1 VAGALSPGKSTLT
14 QRIARSGADAPRD
27 ERSNDGSR
35 DERTHDRQERT
46 SSAWAEPDR
55 WLADDRSPGDQQ
67 RVESDSVQTHDRS
80 PALPATTA
88 GATPVVDTGRSANN
102 AVPIQ
107 RRAVPT
113 APTRLKDIVQ
123 LRRSGE
129 KVQAAPTQEPGGT
142 RAIGRRLDLSAPV
155 QQREAS
161 PHDHAP
167 SPDAL
172 HESAA
177 AGAATPAQDLPH
189 RPELEAAFGRDLS
202 FVRAHVGGDAEASAR
217 DIGAEAYAR
226 GDDVVLSA
234 GSSKHTVAHEV
245 AHVLQQRG
253 GEVQLAGGVGAVGD
267 RYERQADDIADAV
280 VRGESVAHVLP
291 GGDVRGDQ
299 VQRAP
304 ASALA
309 HDDFERTM
317 DNRVYQATK
326 AGQQLAA
333 PAYLHANMRD
343 VRRDVGSFLL
353 ARPIGPGNPQLA
365 FTEGRQAF
373 LSELATP
380 LQTDDES
387 ASIELLQRW
396 IAPTDLNALV
406 DRNRPI
412 LDDGATMETMLESK
426 GMLAR
431 DRSQLRYDKGAK
443 GPPHWSPTVGTA
455 LGSELEPRLIESMAR
470 VAARLVALTDERRRA
485 AAERDEAPADV
496 RALEIPASHPLDRA
510 VAKGFLPE
518 GRPAT
523 VEVTAG
529 ALKVEPGALLAYR
542 KVKQVA
548 WQGATGGPWNA
559 IRAIEPADAN
569 AEEMARHLWE
579 DRAEAYRLRRVGA
592 LFFLAPDDAE
602 AFPEAAR
609 HRPLSGAGSR
619 IAAPVDDAYQQ
630 AIGPG
635 AAEAAAAE
643 ASGLAPPAGIAP
655 GSAALLAE
663 WRLVHE
669 QLTGLAVVTAPF
681 GVAEPLL
688 LADIQHST
696 RAVDL
701 AILDPAQAAVR
712 AAVFREQRSI
722 LGEVAAEV
730 GNLTTQFEAQR
741 AQAAQAPDG
750 ARQAVSEG
758 QTAVLRAFVRA
769 GAMAHLA
776 QTGRAALAEARQV
789 QQTAVLG
796 ALEQMLSDAI
806 TRVEI
811 TRQLS
816 GETVVY
822 TKHSAQIFGAGF
834 AYRQAALRVRIADLR
849 TQLRQGIVDG
859 RAIQRLYGD
868 VDALRFEASL
878 VAHLGTIRQAVHA
891 AEALEESDWVAA
903 AGQIDDLEDV
913 RGVGRDL
920 MHDIR
925 AIHRE
930 WLRIQQRA
938 AALQQGI
945 EAAGGAP
952 DADAQAAAFAQNE
965 LATVKARLDK
975 LGGDQRVADYL
986 RRAYNE
992 IDDAQTK
999 AAILQICVLIGV
1011 TLVAAATGGAAQGAV
1026 AGIIGEG
1033 GGAILAGMFVESAT
1047 MSVLN
1052 AALTGDSFVEAMTS
1066 DMAGNLVT
1074 LGALK
1079 GLDSLLATTKVGKVL
1094 LAGADDAGRA
1104 AYYTAKGVEL
1114 TSRMLVIAGCQ
1125 YAQMQY
1131 ESLLRQGRTLSMDE
1145 VRQEGVKGVAMMIGT
1160 GVLTRLAKT
1169 PLTKLKA
1176 LGARGGGLV
1185 KQHVELTKLAT
1196 AVETSGDPAR
1206 ALELLRSERAHLEA
1220 EAETWK
1226 SLADA
1231 DPADLRRMGLEP
1243 DMVATFAA
1251 NAQNHLAGVD
1261 ALASGALPAQLG
1273 LDPVVPGRVFAGDT
1287 LAVTSVLASYTDRGW
1302 TVATDGARHTV
1313 TSSDGA
1319 TALTILERKPQ
1330 SATGAPMVEHA
1341 TATPAQGSRSDGS
1354 AHVQRPTAEHDG
1366 PDARRGVA
1374 SQAVTGG
1381 GHEAIANT
1389 NGTAP
1394 HERVTAQVPVV
1405 RPLGVA
1411 SVDGPRSVINDMPDL
1426 AHLGGLPP
1434 AIIGAHQISR
1444 VEAALQGL
1452 PAADYAEFRAV
1463 HGTLSDPIKQAFLFK
1478 ALAAGSTV
1486 DEIKWLAGEMAAQD
1500 HNWMAQNLTLADL
1513 QGAGVGLK
1521 QQWSHSC
1528 NAATALVLRGNYD
1541 PVFALRMRYRNIAV
1555 SDVDGSDPGS
1565 LNLHQSDVERDMLVS
1580 GYRGAGARG
1589 YQGGGLAA
1597 PRDNALSGQGRPGDD
1612 FFSEQADAT
1621 GLSFESRYDP
1631 APDEALE
1638 MLNRALAQGMHV
1650 PVTVGSA
1657 PQDYAHYVLC
1667 MDRRLNG
1674 GRLEYQFHNTWDG
1687 VTYWVP
1693 ASDIHGGSMMIH
1705 GPRPVMITGIDV
1717 PSVAAPASPGATSS
1731 HQSEAGQPLHAGTS
1745 GTNQTTP
1752 ARPGG
1757 HGELTFDEPAKAVD
1771 GDAAA
1776 DRTLT
1781 GRRLATGAAPGLPA
1795 TEESIR
1801 VGTVRMEEHPRF
1813 HEMLEAARS
1822 AGFEVVIDPSV
1833 RDPGV
1838 EVILLVGS
1846 NRVRLGERRRMLL
1859 VPGMRYL
1866 DLEHE
1871 IGHVEQVT
1879 TRFRDVPYTAV
1890 HKVLENGN
1898 DVKVD
1903 PSNYP
1908 VVTGPQHA
1916 IIEYHNRLVEYL
1928 RLQSRGAD
1936 AATLQ
1941 DHASGVAYFRREAG
1955 LDGRQVRSSTRRWVQ
1970 EHFPDLPNLEADYG
1984 RLTNTE
1990 RAEEP

>member
-1 VAGALSPGKSTLT
+1 MAGALSPGKSTLT

-27 ERSNDGSR
+27 ERSNGPSR
-35 DERTHDRQERT
+35 DERTHDREERNT
-46 SSAWAEPDR
+46 SAWAEPDR

-67 RVESDSVQTHDRS
+67 RVESDSVQTDDGS
-80 PALPATTA
+80 PALSATIG
-88 GATPVVDTGRSANN
+88 GATPVVDTGRSASS
-102 AVPIQ
+102 AGSVQ

-129 KVQAAPTQEPGGT
+129 RAQAAPTHEPGRPRT
-142 RAIGRRLDLSAPV
+142 IGRRLDLSVPV

-161 PHDHAP
+161 PHDPAP
-167 SPDAL
+167 APDAL

-177 AGAATPAQDLPH
+177 AGVATPAQPLPH

-202 FVRAHVGGDAEASAR
+202 FVRAHVGGGAEASAR

-253 GEVQLAGGVGAVGD
+253 GEVQLGGGVGAVGD

-291 GGDVRGDQ
+291 GGDARGDQ

-304 ASALA
+304 AAALA

-317 DNRVYQATK
+317 DNRVYQATR

-343 VRRDVGSFLL
+343 VRGDVGSFLL

-365 FTEGRQAF
+365 FTDGRQAF
-373 LSELATP
+373 LAELATP
-380 LQTDDES
+380 LHTDDES

-455 LGSELEPRLIESMAR
+455 LGSELETRLVESMAR

-510 VAKGFLPE
+510 VARGFLPE

-548 WQGATGGPWNA
+548 WQDAAGGPWNA

-688 LADIQHST
+688 LADIQHSM

-701 AILDPAQAAVR
+701 ATLDPAQAAVR

-722 LGEVAAEV
+722 LGEVATEV
-730 GNLTTQFEAQR
+730 GNLTMQFEAQR

-758 QTAVLRAFVRA
+758 QIAVLRAFVRA

-776 QTGRAALAEARQV
+776 QTGRGALAEARQV

-822 TKHSAQIFGAGF
+822 TKHSAQILGAGF
-834 AYRQAALRVRIADLR
+834 AYRQAALRTRIADLR

-859 RAIQRLYGD
+859 LAIQRLYGD

-891 AEALEESDWVAA
+891 VEALEDSDWVAA

-938 AALQQGI
+938 AALQQEI

-952 DADAQAAAFAQNE
+952 DADAQAAAFAQSE

-986 RRAYNE
+986 RRAYDE

-1114 TSRMLVIAGCQ
+1114 TGRMLVIAGCQ

-1169 PLTKLKA
+1169 PLTKIKA
-1176 LGARGGGLV
+1176 LGAHGGGLV
-1185 KQHVELTKLAT
+1185 KQHVELKRLASD
-1196 AVETSGDPAR
+1196 VETSGDPAK
-1206 ALELLRSERAHLEA
+1206 ALELLRAERAHLEA
-1220 EAETWK
+1220 EAATWND
-1226 SLADA
+1226 LAGK
-1231 DPADLRRMGLEP
+1231 DPAELRRMGLEP

-1251 NAQNHLAGVD
+1251 NAQSHLAGVD
-1261 ALASGALPAQLG
+1261 VLASGALPAQLG

-1287 LAVTSVLASYTDRGW
+1287 IAVTGVLDSYRERGW
-1302 TVATDGARHTV
+1302 DVATEQQGSGARHTL
-1313 TSSDGA
+1313 TSSDGQS
-1319 TALTILERKPQ
+1319 LTILERGSHDQSSAQREGRPDQDNSSKTPSARSGFETDHSRDPFSPAEVARNRAAVEAGHLGYNAIVGHVGSEKAGIAVLQRLMQGDHSALAELGVTHADDFQSDAREWGLGQLWDGKYVIVAGESAAVDWSALDGVRPVAHSHLADRDRQVRQGGRSLDLHSLVAVGTDGLNMDTAMVFPSPEDIRFVVQRRLPNHFVAVPYEHVADHEIRLAESKSDRTLVFELADGKYHGVGTGTPPPQ
-1330 SATGAPMVEHA
+1330 VYSAHA
-1341 TATPAQGSRSDGS
+1341 TVRAGGATLWSGEVFAVLPPGGDSHLTFAAPPLGRGAS
-1354 AHVQRPTAEHDG
+1354 APLSTGPEGDRVLSGRLPDETPNPTAQ
-1366 PDARRGVA
+1366 PDARVA
-1374 SQAVTGG
+1374 DDAPAPPRDEHPERQATPKVEQDPLIASYGQDAVSWAAATLSPSDTGRLLTALSAASISALRDVSGSESLRLVDVYGPATLDAAAPALGGRRLLLEVELVGAETARAMVEQAVTKRKLDKIERHADNLAAVRGDLDAAPDLDSQSVIVDSQMMIPVRKLVDG
-1381 GHEAIANT
+1381 KPWSELSMLEQAMVNRLRDRAGLPAL
-1389 NGTAP
+1389 TADP
-1394 HERVTAQVPVV
+1394 PERVAASIIGQQDLRAGNVGQGEIGPGSAAG
-1405 RPLGVA
+1405 GVA
-1411 SVDGPRSVINDMPDL
+1411 LTVDRSDPIYVDMLSEL
-1426 AHLGGLPP
+1426 AKPP
-1434 AIIGAHQISR
+1434 AIGR
-1444 VEAALQGL
+1444 
-1452 PAADYAEFRAV
+1452 
-1463 HGTLSDPIKQAFLFK
+1463 
-1478 ALAAGSTV
+1478 
-1486 DEIKWLAGEMAAQD
+1486 
-1500 HNWMAQNLTLADL
+1500 
-1513 QGAGVGLK
+1513 
-1521 QQWSHSC
+1521 
-1528 NAATALVLRGNYD
+1528 
-1541 PVFALRMRYRNIAV
+1541 
-1555 SDVDGSDPGS
+1555 
-1565 LNLHQSDVERDMLVS
+1565 
-1580 GYRGAGARG
+1580 
-1589 YQGGGLAA
+1589 QGG
-1597 PRDNALSGQGRPGDD
+1597 
-1612 FFSEQADAT
+1612 
-1621 GLSFESRYDP
+1621 
-1631 APDEALE
+1631 
-1638 MLNRALAQGMHV
+1638 
-1650 PVTVGSA
+1650 
-1657 PQDYAHYVLC
+1657 
-1667 MDRRLNG
+1667 
-1674 GRLEYQFHNTWDG
+1674 
-1687 VTYWVP
+1687 
-1693 ASDIHGGSMMIH
+1693 
-1705 GPRPVMITGIDV
+1705 
-1717 PSVAAPASPGATSS
+1717 
-1731 HQSEAGQPLHAGTS
+1731 
-1745 GTNQTTP
+1745 
-1752 ARPGG
+1752 
-1757 HGELTFDEPAKAVD
+1757 
-1771 GDAAA
+1771 AA
-1776 DRTLT
+1776 DRAVVADAVFAKTDGSTIPTLMT
-1781 GRRLATGAAPGLPA
+1781 ADKAIFARLAERYAPGRFTQQIVAGEPESLP
-1795 TEESIR
+1795 T
-1801 VGTVRMEEHPRF
+1801 T
-1813 HEMLEAARS
+1813 
-1822 AGFEVVIDPSV
+1822 
-1833 RDPGV
+1833 
-1838 EVILLVGS
+1838 IL
-1846 NRVRLGERRRMLL
+1846 
-1859 VPGMRYL
+1859 
-1866 DLEHE
+1866 
-1871 IGHVEQVT
+1871 
-1879 TRFRDVPYTAV
+1879 
-1890 HKVLENGN
+1890 
-1898 DVKVD
+1898 
-1903 PSNYP
+1903 
-1908 VVTGPQHA
+1908 
-1916 IIEYHNRLVEYL
+1916 
-1928 RLQSRGAD
+1928 
-1936 AATLQ
+1936 
-1941 DHASGVAYFRREAG
+1941 REAPG
-1955 LDGRQVRSSTRRWVQ
+1955 GFLVRI
-1970 EHFPDLPNLEADYG
+1970 PDRNGTQRPLMIVPVG
-1984 RLTNTE
+1984 
-1990 RAEEP
+1990 